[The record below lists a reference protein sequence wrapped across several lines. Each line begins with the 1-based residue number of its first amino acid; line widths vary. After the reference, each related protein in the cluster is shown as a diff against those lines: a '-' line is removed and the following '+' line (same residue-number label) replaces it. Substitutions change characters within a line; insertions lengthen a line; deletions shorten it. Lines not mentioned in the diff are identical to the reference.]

1 MEEDLRAVVEMD
13 SAKLD
18 SKDMEI
24 LKFTRKVL
32 LEPQTLTRE
41 DFDILRKEGLTDGEI
56 VRLIAII
63 AFSVGEVIV
72 RKAIGPE
79 INS

>member
-63 AFSVGEVIV
+63 AFSVGEV
-72 RKAIGPE
+72 
-79 INS
+79 